1 MRTVSLLLFAV
12 LLLSACG
19 GAQSN
24 TGPSGTSDRVSLL
37 VFGEPEELAA
47 YRQLGHRLRGHERRR
62 AGSADRGQRSR

>member
-24 TGPSGTSDRVSLL
+24 TGPSGTSCVSLL
-37 VFGEPEELAA
+37 VFGEPEELDA
-47 YRQLGHRLRGHERRR
+47 YRQLVAAYAETRVCPG
-62 AGSADRGQRSR
+62 AADRGE